1 MTSILK
7 VDEIQNTDGKT
18 GIVITPDGTVTVP
31 SVKFPEITG
40 GNPSRVITNTK
51 MSSYE
56 EGTWIPRLLIGASST
71 GITYSEQVGH
81 YVKVGRAV
89 TIIYRIV
96 LSNKSTRTGEVYV
109 DALPFRASDV
119 DVYPAVMGLWHDVQL
134 PSVSGGPQVTP
145 LGQLAKNSV
154 IIRFYYC
161 NAGSASSFN
170 QSVLTN
176 TSVLNGTCTY
186 LTDE

>member
-71 GITYSEQVGH
+71 GITYSLQAGN

-89 TIIYRIV
+89 TIIYRII
-96 LSNKSTRTGEVYV
+96 LSNKSTRSGNINVNG
-109 DALPFRASDV
+109 LPFAASDV
-119 DVYPAVMGLWHDVQL
+119 DLYPTVMGLWHNVNL

-145 LGQLAKNSV
+145 LGQLAKNSDA
-154 IIRFYYC
+154 IDFYYC
-161 NAGSASSFN
+161 NASSPSPFN

-176 TSVLNGTCTY
+176 ASVLNGTCTY